1 MDELHDI
8 QGLVKVATYE
18 DLKKMAMEITGDD
31 IVEQVRTIATS
42 TTETSEKTSEEG
54 DDYLSH
60 LKGLE

>member
-1 MDELHDI
+1 MDTLHDI

-31 IVEQVRTIATS
+31 IVEQVRTIATDTTS
-42 TTETSEKTSEEG
+42 TPEQTSEET
-54 DDYLSH
+54 DYLSH

>member
-1 MDELHDI
+1 MDSLHDI

-31 IVEQVRTIATS
+31 IVEQVRTIATDTTS
-42 TTETSEKTSEEG
+42 TPEQTSEEA
-54 DDYLSH
+54 DYLSH